1 MDVNLVGREDA
12 PDAVDEGESI
22 LLGPEVNVEGVKLIV
37 IYALVSRVVGWQ
49 VPFFMGIHI
58 PNHQADH
65 TVVFIRI
72 ADMDSIQEAIECI
85 LLLRAWSVC
94 DLYARPAIIRI
105 FKQID
110 V

>member
-1 MDVNLVGREDA
+1 LDVDLVGREDA
-12 PDAVDEGESI
+12 PDAIDEGESI

-37 IYALVSRVVGWQ
+37 IYVLVSRVVGWQ

-72 ADMDSIQEAIECI
+72 ADMNSIQ
-85 LLLRAWSVC
+85 
-94 DLYARPAIIRI
+94 D
-105 FKQID
+105 
-110 V
+110 